1 MTQQPKPKRMSVF
14 EYPNIR
20 TESGCLEFGGPIV
33 NGYGYSYVDG
43 HLYRAHRRAWEETN
57 GPIVDDLTVDHVCR
71 NTRCIEPTH
80 LRLLTRADNTSCSMR
95 AEEQKAKTHCPQG
108 HAYEGSNVYID
119 KRGARHCMTCTR
131 ERTKAWQAKQKEE
144 RAKRRAERN
153 TCRNGLHQM
162 TPENTRIDGRG
173 CRTCIIC
180 SQATKLRY
188 ALKERK
194 APLT

>member
-1 MTQQPKPKRMSVF
+1 MRRPGSRKESVF
-14 EYPNIR
+14 EYPNVR
-20 TESGCLEFGGPIV
+20 TESGCLEFGGFIQY
-33 NGYGYSYVDG
+33 GYGIACIGRQRYK
-43 HLYRAHRRAWEETN
+43 AHRRAWEETN

-80 LRLLTRADNTSCSMR
+80 LRLLSRADNTSCSTR

-119 KRGARHCMTCTR
+119 KRGARHCMACTR
-131 ERTKAWQAKQKEE
+131 ERTKAWQAKQKELK
-144 RAKRRAERN
+144 AQRRAERN

-162 TPENTRIDGRG
+162 TPENTRIDSRG

-188 ALKERK
+188 SLKKEGHRD
-194 APLT
+194 TR